1 MLSICIPIYMQNV
14 TKLVTDLEQ
23 QMAQLSIPA
32 ELILIDD
39 CSSDLFKNQNEI
51 ACSKHQYY
59 KLEKNIGRSKI
70 RNLFLKYAQYEYLLF
85 LDCDAEVIGGSFLE
99 NYIPYLLES
108 KFDVICGSS
117 IYPKEKTNR
126 DKRLRWKNGNVRE
139 TISPEKRMLKPHSSF
154 MTSNVI
160 IKKSIFDIITFDESL
175 TKYGHEDTLFGYAL
189 MKKNIP
195 ILHIYNPVLNA
206 DLDTNKVFVNK
217 MENALDNL
225 VIILRS
231 INFDPEFIQNNKLL
245 SLYFKLKSKHI
256 VPFVRFS
263 FFFVKPIFRFLLT
276 NGVASLFILDI
287 YKFGVLANAFQ
298 RNK

>member
-14 TKLVTDLEQ
+14 TKLVTDLEL
-23 QMAQLSIPA
+23 QMEKLEVPC

-39 CSSDLFKNQNEI
+39 CSSDLYKRQNEA
-51 ACSKHQYY
+51 ACSKHKYH

-70 RNLFLKYAQYEYLLF
+70 RNLFLQYAQYKYLLF
-85 LDCDAEVIGGSFLE
+85 LDCDAEVIDDSFLR

-108 KFDVICGSS
+108 EYSVICGSS
-117 IYPKEKTNR
+117 IYQKEKPNR
-126 DKRLRWKNGNVRE
+126 NKRLRWKNGRIRE
-139 TISPEKRMLKPHSSF
+139 TISPEVRMKRPHSSF

-160 IKKSIFDIITFDESL
+160 IKKSIFDIITFDENL

-189 MKKNIP
+189 MKQNIS

-217 MENALDNL
+217 MEYALDNL
-225 VIILRS
+225 VIILKS
-231 INFDPEFIQNNKLL
+231 INFAPEFIQNNKLL

-256 VPFVRFS
+256 IPFVCFL
-263 FFFVKPIFRFLLT
+263 FFFVKQIIRFLLI

-298 RNK
+298 KNK